1 MMEHGNLRKMGSFMN
16 LAVGNN
22 REYSCK
28 TRGYRK
34 KIAIS
39 IITAYLVFFG
49 VGLFVGDMS
58 ASQAVNIES
67 AISMISTIMIASL
80 GSTILYNCYTNI
92 QRNYLLALG
101 VIAIMGAQIAYLLEL
116 FTVPIINSMMQF
128 ATIIS
133 MIILYGLSQ
142 KEKN

>member
-1 MMEHGNLRKMGSFMN
+1 MEHGNLRKMGSFMN